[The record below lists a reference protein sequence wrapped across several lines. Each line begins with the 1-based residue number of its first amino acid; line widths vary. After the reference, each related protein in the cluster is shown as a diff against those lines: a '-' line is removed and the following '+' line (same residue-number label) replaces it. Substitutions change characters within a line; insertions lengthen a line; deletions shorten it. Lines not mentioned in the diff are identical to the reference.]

1 MLHNVKALCHCA
13 LLISHLTHDDG
24 AINGQLQVLQGSP
37 HNGKDMLH
45 SVNLLTQEDVH
56 GGQCTHFLQPCLH
69 LDACMVVRGEGQKDV
84 E

>member
-1 MLHNVKALCHCA
+1 MCHCA
-13 LLISHLTHDDG
+13 LLIPHLTHDDG

-37 HNGKDMLH
+37 HNGDDTLH

-56 GGQCTHFLQPCLH
+56 GGQRTHFLQPCLN
-69 LDACMVVRGEGQKDV
+69 LGACMVVRGEGQKDV